1 MTSAIGRSVL
11 AIAATLAVA
20 LMLTIFPLPDWA
32 HPYRPQWPLMVL
44 AYWSMALPHRVGVA
58 VGWFTGLI
66 TDVMTGTLLGQHA
79 LGYSLAMYL
88 VLTVHQRLRLYP
100 WWQQAAALCGVF
112 ALERLLSFLVLGATT
127 GEPQPPSFW
136 LAPLASTALWPWLFI
151 ILRDV
156 RRKFR
161 IR

>member
-1 MTSAIGRSVL
+1 MADYKGQGLLTIVFSL
-11 AIAATLAVA
+11 AIA

-44 AYWSMALPHRVGVA
+44 AYWCMALPRRIGVA
-58 VGWFTGLI
+58 AGWLTGLV

-79 LGYSLAMYL
+79 LGYALAMYL
-88 VLTVHQRLRLYP
+88 VLTLHQRLRLFP
-100 WWQQAAALCGVF
+100 WWQQAVALGGIF
-112 ALERLLSFLVLGATT
+112 ATERLISFLVVGATT
-127 GEPQPPSFW
+127 GQPQPWSHWVSPVVSM
-136 LAPLASTALWPWLFI
+136 ALWPWLFV

-161 IR
+161 VR